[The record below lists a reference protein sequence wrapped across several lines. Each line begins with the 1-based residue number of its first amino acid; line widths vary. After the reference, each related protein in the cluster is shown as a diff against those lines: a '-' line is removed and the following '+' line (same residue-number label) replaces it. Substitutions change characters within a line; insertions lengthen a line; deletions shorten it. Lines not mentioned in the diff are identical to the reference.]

1 MKRAILHSKN
11 LVVIKNVCIFAN
23 IKMQEIPAASLL
35 NDMLFLVFITK
46 SRRDDGARFSN
57 TYHSGLSGALFYT
70 LKIAYINF
78 MMYLCSEAY
87 CKIPSQPKRLG
98 SRFVW
103 HPHHNTYTAP
113 SFFSNL
119 SLSFASISSMKK
131 CHFVFAQQPVE

>member
-1 MKRAILHSKN
+1 
-11 LVVIKNVCIFAN
+11 
-23 IKMQEIPAASLL
+23 MQEIPAASLL

-46 SRRDDGARFSN
+46 SRRDDGVRFSN

-87 CKIPSQPKRLG
+87 CKIPSQPKSIG
-98 SRFVW
+98 AAIFVW
-103 HPHHNTYTAP
+103 HPHHNTYNVP

-119 SLSFASISSMKK
+119 SLSFASISSIVGIVPSVLLQ
-131 CHFVFAQQPVE
+131 FPQ